1 MAEYKYKIPVYQI
14 VDEDGLKFLFFY
26 NTNVLPQ
33 IGDTIVN
40 LIQDNTG
47 KFVRRLYFKVQ
58 ERLLPTLLGDVNEV
72 NHFENEILNLQVTLE
87 VDEPVTNWI
96 QE

>member
-33 IGDTIVN
+33 IGDTLVN
-40 LIQDNTG
+40 LVQDDTG
-47 KFVRRLYFKVQ
+47 KFVRRLYFKIK
-58 ERLLPTLLGDVNEV
+58 ERLLPTLLGDVNQV
-72 NHFENEILNLQVTLE
+72 NHFENEILTLQVTLE
-87 VDEPVTNWI
+87 IDEPITNWV